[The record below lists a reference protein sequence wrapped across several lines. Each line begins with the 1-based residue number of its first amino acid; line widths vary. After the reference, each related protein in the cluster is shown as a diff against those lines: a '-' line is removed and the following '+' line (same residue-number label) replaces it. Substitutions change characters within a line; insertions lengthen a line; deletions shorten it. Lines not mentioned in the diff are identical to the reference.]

1 VKGNKYIDG
10 RKYMGNKITLEEG
23 WRLAIE
29 KEREAQQFYKQLLE
43 MTDDAALQSL
53 LSFLVDQEVSHE
65 QLLQDEYDRM
75 FMPEM

>member
-1 VKGNKYIDG
+1 MRD
-10 RKYMGNKITLEEG
+10 KITLEEG

-53 LSFLVDQEVSHE
+53 LHFLADQEVSHE

-75 FMPEM
+75 FMPEN

>member
-1 VKGNKYIDG
+1 MSD
-10 RKYMGNKITLEEG
+10 KITLEEG

-29 KEREAQQFYKQLLE
+29 KEREAQRFYRQLLE

-53 LSFLVDQEVSHE
+53 LRFLADQEVRHE

-75 FMPEM
+75 FMPEN

>member
-1 VKGNKYIDG
+1 MGDG
-10 RKYMGNKITLEEG
+10 ITLEEG

-53 LSFLVDQEVSHE
+53 LRFLADQEVSHE

-75 FMPEM
+75 FMPEN

>member
-1 VKGNKYIDG
+1 MSD
-10 RKYMGNKITLEEG
+10 RITLEEG

-29 KEREAQQFYKQLLE
+29 KEREAQQFYQQLLE

-65 QLLQDEYDRM
+65 QLLQEEYDRM
-75 FMPEM
+75 FMPEN

>member
-1 VKGNKYIDG
+1 MSD
-10 RKYMGNKITLEEG
+10 KITLEEG

-29 KEREAQQFYKQLLE
+29 KEREAQRFYRQLLE

-53 LSFLVDQEVSHE
+53 LSFLADQEVSHE

-75 FMPEM
+75 FMPEN

>member
-1 VKGNKYIDG
+1 MD
-10 RKYMGNKITLEEG
+10 KITLEEG

-29 KEREAQQFYKQLLE
+29 KEREAQRFYRQLLE

-53 LSFLVDQEVSHE
+53 LRFLADQEVSHE

-75 FMPEM
+75 LVPEN

>member
-1 VKGNKYIDG
+1 
-10 RKYMGNKITLEEG
+10 MGDEITLEEG
-23 WRLAIE
+23 GRLAIE

-53 LSFLVDQEVSHE
+53 LRFLADQEVSHE

-75 FMPEM
+75 FMPEN

>member
-1 VKGNKYIDG
+1 MGDG
-10 RKYMGNKITLEEG
+10 ITLEEG

-53 LSFLVDQEVSHE
+53 LRFLAEQEVSHE
-65 QLLQDEYDRM
+65 QLLRDEYDKM
-75 FMPEM
+75 FMPEN

>member
-1 VKGNKYIDG
+1 
-10 RKYMGNKITLEEG
+10 MSNKITLEEG

-29 KEREAQQFYKQLLE
+29 KEREAQRFYKQLLE

-53 LSFLVDQEVSHE
+53 LSFLADQEVSHE

-75 FMPEM
+75 FMPEN

>member
-1 VKGNKYIDG
+1 MSD
-10 RKYMGNKITLEEG
+10 KITLEEG

-53 LSFLVDQEVSHE
+53 LRFLADQEVRHE

-75 FMPEM
+75 FMPEN

>member
-1 VKGNKYIDG
+1 
-10 RKYMGNKITLEEG
+10 MGDKISLEEG

-29 KEREAQQFYKQLLE
+29 KEREAQQFYKELQE

-53 LSFLVDQEVSHE
+53 LRFLVGQEVSHE

-75 FMPEM
+75 FMPEN

>member
-1 VKGNKYIDG
+1 MSD
-10 RKYMGNKITLEEG
+10 KITLEEG

-29 KEREAQQFYKQLLE
+29 KEREAQRFYKQLLE

-53 LSFLVDQEVSHE
+53 LRFLADQEVSHE

-75 FMPEM
+75 FMPEN